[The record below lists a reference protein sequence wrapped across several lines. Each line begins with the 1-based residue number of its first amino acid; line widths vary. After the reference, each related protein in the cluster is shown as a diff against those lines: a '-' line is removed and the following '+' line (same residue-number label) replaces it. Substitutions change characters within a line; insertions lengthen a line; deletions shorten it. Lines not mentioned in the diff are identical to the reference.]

1 MIYRQTAPAIL
12 AAITN
17 ANHPLLISH
26 EKPDGDTLGAGLAL
40 SHYLNNE
47 GKNHK
52 YFCQDKPADYFR
64 YLPGIENIIFDPC
77 QINLAEHDLVIIIDC
92 GDIRRTG
99 LAEELLANKHRLI
112 IINIDHHQTNSFYG
126 HLNLVITNA
135 SSTSEII
142 YKFFNHSKIE
152 LNKYISTSLLT
163 GIVTDTMNF
172 TNAATTQE
180 SLEIA
185 ANLLHQGA
193 RITQI
198 VGHLTQNK
206 SLASLKIWGNI
217 LSRLE
222 IEPRFNF
229 AHTLITQQDLSE
241 EQISAEELDGLANF
255 LSLLRD
261 AEFILLLTEEDNN
274 FIKGSLRT
282 TRDLIDVSA
291 IASVFGGGGHKKA
304 AGFKIERTN
313 MPNTAD
319 WKNFILN
326 AIIGKLK
333 SNNQKI

>member
-1 MIYRQTAPAIL
+1 MIYRQTVPGILTAIQ
-12 AAITN
+12 N

-47 GKNHK
+47 NKKHK

-64 YLPGIENIIFDPC
+64 YLPGIENIISDRSL
-77 QINLAEHDLVIIIDC
+77 IDLNEHDLIIVVDC

-99 LAEELLANKHRLI
+99 LAEELLANKHKLT

-126 HLNLVITNA
+126 HHNLVVINA

-142 YKFFNHSKIE
+142 YKFFHHAKIE
-152 LNKYISTSLLT
+152 INKYISTSLMT

-180 SLEIA
+180 SMEIA
-185 ANLLHQGA
+185 GKLLNQGA
-193 RITQI
+193 RISQI
-198 VGHLTQNK
+198 IGHITQNK
-206 SLASLKIWGNI
+206 SLASLKIWGKI

-222 IEPRFNF
+222 IEPQFNF
-229 AHTLITQQDLSE
+229 AHTVITREDLSE
-241 EQISAEELDGLANF
+241 EQISKEELDGLANF
-255 LSLLRD
+255 LSLLQD
-261 AEFILLLTEEDNN
+261 AEFILLLTEEPDE

-282 TRDLIDVSA
+282 TKELIDVSNV
-291 IASVFGGGGHKKA
+291 ASAFGGGGHKKA
-304 AGFKIERTN
+304 AGFKVERAT
-313 MPNTAD
+313 MPDSAD

-326 AIIGKLK
+326 AIINKLK
-333 SNNQKI
+333 SK